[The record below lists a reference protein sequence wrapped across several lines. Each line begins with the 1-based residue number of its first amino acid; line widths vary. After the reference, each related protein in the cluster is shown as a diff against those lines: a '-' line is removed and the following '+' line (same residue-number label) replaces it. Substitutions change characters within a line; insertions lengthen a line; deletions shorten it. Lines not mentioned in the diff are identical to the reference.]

1 MNKYNE
7 VIDNIRK
14 VAKQTLPPKGHVYL
28 YGSRARG
35 DANKDSDWD
44 LLVILDKSRIEQDD
58 YDNVTYP
65 LTALGWTI
73 GEMIIPVI
81 YTKKEWDDNSFTPFY
96 KNVEQDGI
104 LLV

>member
-1 MNKYNE
+1 M
-7 VIDNIRK
+7 
-14 VAKQTLPPKGHVYL
+14 
-28 YGSRARG
+28 
-35 DANKDSDWD
+35 
-44 LLVILDKSRIEQDD
+44 ILDKSRIEQDD
-58 YDNVTYP
+58 YDKVTYP
-65 LTALGWTI
+65 LTALGWTM

>member
-1 MNKYNE
+1 
-7 VIDNIRK
+7 
-14 VAKQTLPPKGHVYL
+14 
-28 YGSRARG
+28 
-35 DANKDSDWD
+35 
-44 LLVILDKSRIEQDD
+44 
-58 YDNVTYP
+58 VTYP
-65 LTALGWTI
+65 LTALGWTM